1 LTGDDEYQNYVLVKR
16 LLLLVCRTF
25 WGFQLTQFDDMESA
39 GSRPKDDVSLPKA
52 TMTKIIKEMLPPDV
66 RVAKDA
72 QDLLV
77 ECCVEFINLISS
89 ESNEIC
95 SKEEKRTIAPEHVL
109 RALEI
114 LGFGEY
120 LAEVQAA
127 YEQHKNETM
136 ESPKVGGRWAKEG
149 GGGMTEEEAIA
160 AQQRMF
166 AEARARMNSGT
177 TVASTQA
184 NDSE

>member
-1 LTGDDEYQNYVLVKR
+1 
-16 LLLLVCRTF
+16 
-25 WGFQLTQFDDMESA
+25 MESA
-39 GSRPKDDVSLPKA
+39 GSRLKDDVSLPKA

-109 RALEI
+109 RALEVFF
-114 LGFGEY
+114 L
-120 LAEVQAA
+120 
-127 YEQHKNETM
+127 
-136 ESPKVGGRWAKEG
+136 SPFPLPFICAFLSRKLLLVVYVPMGSCR
-149 GGGMTEEEAIA
+149 T
-160 AQQRMF
+160 
-166 AEARARMNSGT
+166 
-177 TVASTQA
+177 
-184 NDSE
+184 

>member
-1 LTGDDEYQNYVLVKR
+1 MDTA
-16 LLLLVCRTF
+16 
-25 WGFQLTQFDDMESA
+25 A
-39 GSRPKDDVSLPKA
+39 GRPKDDVSLPKA

-120 LAEVQAA
+120 MGEVQGAF
-127 YEQHKNETM
+127 EQHKNETL

-166 AEARARMNSGT
+166 AEARARMNSAG
-177 TVASTQA
+177 APAPSAQA
-184 NDSE
+184 NDSS

>member
-1 LTGDDEYQNYVLVKR
+1 
-16 LLLLVCRTF
+16 
-25 WGFQLTQFDDMESA
+25 
-39 GSRPKDDVSLPKA
+39 
-52 TMTKIIKEMLPPDV
+52 MTKIIKEMLPPDV
-66 RVAKDA
+66 RVARDA

-77 ECCVEFINLISS
+77 DCCVEFINLISS

-95 SKEEKRTIAPEHVL
+95 NKEEKRTIAPEHVL
-109 RALEI
+109 RALEV

-120 LAEVQAA
+120 LVEVQAA
-127 YEQHKNETM
+127 YEQHRHETLD
-136 ESPKVGGRWAKEG
+136 SPKAGGRWGKET

-177 TVASTQA
+177 TPSTQSQ
-184 NDSE
+184 NTE

>member
-1 LTGDDEYQNYVLVKR
+1 
-16 LLLLVCRTF
+16 
-25 WGFQLTQFDDMESA
+25 MESA

-77 ECCVEFINLISS
+77 ECCVGILLTRQPDSLKLLLPNCEFINLISS

>member
-1 LTGDDEYQNYVLVKR
+1 
-16 LLLLVCRTF
+16 
-25 WGFQLTQFDDMESA
+25 
-39 GSRPKDDVSLPKA
+39 
-52 TMTKIIKEMLPPDV
+52 MTKIIKEMLPPDV

-120 LAEVQAA
+120 IGEVQAA
-127 YEQHKNETM
+127 YEQHRFETLD
-136 ESPKVGGRWAKEG
+136 SPKAGGRWGHKEPVP
-149 GGGMTEEEAIA
+149 GGMTEEEAIA

-166 AEARARMNSGT
+166 AEARARMNSGGG
-177 TVASTQA
+177 VSASSVQQSGS
-184 NDSE
+184 DLD